1 MVERDEERDEERDG
15 DGRRGGEEWCGLEEE
30 EGDCDSGCL
39 VVGGGWEGSCDGKE
53 GEECG

>member
-1 MVERDEERDEERDG
+1 VVERDEERDEERDG
-15 DGRRGGEEWCGLEEE
+15 DGRRGGEEWCGLEE